1 MSLRAIVFCIA
12 LLSLSALLRAAEP
25 WTIYVANDNCPDYT
39 WGLSEDQTRQ
49 AFADVVC
56 GHLDEMNRSDSE
68 SSENRDRYNAAVLQ
82 EAICFCERYPERKD
96 ELIRRIKEGRVY
108 VSPYLCNTLWGLQ
121 SAEGTLR
128 AFYPARRLERQ
139 WGIALDAAHH
149 IELPSLPWGT
159 ATLLAGCGFRSLT
172 VPFYKYDSTWGGL
185 QTPPLF
191 WMEGPDGSRIRVWL
205 DRWASTKASY
215 TQGAA
220 VLRQPNSI
228 RSTWLEHY
236 AGLGDAYPL
245 RAILASGTHGD
256 IAPHSGNQA
265 REFAQAI
272 RGYNARPD
280 KAATLVNATF
290 PQFWQAVDR
299 AQAAKSFLPTFRGC
313 FGHSWEVWPISLAA
327 YAAHMR
333 DGERKLLAAE
343 TLLAVTAPESPAR
356 AKTQADRERAEWC
369 WAMLADHAWNGT
381 NDQNKRHNAEL
392 RRRWAEELNRISE
405 ECIRQGW
412 AAVGVQPSDREVAV
426 FNSLSFPRTALVRCA
441 GLAAASP
448 ATAADGGHRLP
459 VQTVEEDGERAAY
472 CVVPAVP
479 GFGFRQLRL
488 TADGPQPVADQRLRA
503 TATTLESPFYRLA
516 VDSQTG
522 GIASLIHK
530 PSGRDIVVR
539 DGGRCLCQTVY
550 FQGREQTLAGIASEV
565 VAQGPVLA
573 RLRVRGSLPGLDVTM
588 LVTVYA
594 ELDRVDF
601 AVHVQKSPG
610 DREERLCHMFPIM
623 RPGATLRIASA
634 GAVVRPRPQPDG
646 DLLPGADTRR
656 FAVQEFVDAADA
668 DLSVTVVPLDA
679 FALRLDLGAPA
690 FEALG
695 NDQNYREVL
704 RDQHG
709 VKQFRFRYSLRAQ
722 ASGFRL
728 PGAAAFSRDAACP
741 PLVTL
746 GRLPDHGPKPWP
758 TVWIDPTRAVATCL
772 KPAEAAPQ
780 CALLRLWETA
790 GRAEPIRV
798 HVSGFTKAVETDLLE
813 RDRQPLE
820 LADGQI
826 VLPIKPHG
834 YAAVRL
840 TP

>member
-1 MSLRAIVFCIA
+1 MSLRAIVLCIA
-12 LLSLSALLRAAEP
+12 LAPFALLRAAES

-39 WGLSEDQTRQ
+39 WGLSEEQTRQ
-49 AFADVVC
+49 AFADVLR
-56 GHLDEMNRSDSE
+56 GHLDEMNRTDRE
-68 SSENRDRYNAAVLQ
+68 PSENRDRYNAAVLQ

-96 ELIRRIKEGRVY
+96 ELVRRINEGRVY

-128 AFYPARRLERQ
+128 AFYPARRVERE

-149 IELPSLPWGT
+149 IEQPSLPWGT

-172 VPFYKYDSTWGGL
+172 VPFYGYDSTWSAL
-185 QTPPLF
+185 RNPPLF
-191 WMEGPDGSRIRVWL
+191 WLEGPDGSRIRVWL
-205 DRWASTKASY
+205 DRWASSKASY

-220 VLRQPNSI
+220 ILRQPNSI
-228 RSTWLEHY
+228 RSAWLEHY

-265 REFAQAI
+265 REFAEAI

-299 AQAAKSFLPTFRGC
+299 ALAKKPFLPIVRGC
-313 FGHSWEVWPISLAA
+313 FGHSWDVWPVSLAA

-343 TLLAVTAPESPAR
+343 ALLAVTAPDSPAR
-356 AKTQADRERAEWC
+356 VKTQADRERAEWC

-381 NDQNKRHNAEL
+381 DDQNKRHNAEL
-392 RRRWAEELNRISE
+392 LRRWAEELNRISE
-405 ECIRQGW
+405 DCARQGW
-412 AAVGVQPSDREVAV
+412 LAAGVQSSDREVAV

-448 ATAADGGHRLP
+448 MDGDLRLP
-459 VQTVEEDGERAAY
+459 VQAVEEDGARVAY

-479 GFGFRQLRL
+479 AFGFRQLRL
-488 TADGPQPVADQRLRA
+488 TADGAQAAAEQRLRA

-516 VDSQTG
+516 VDPQTG

-530 PSGRDIVVR
+530 PSGRDIVVH
-539 DGGRCLCQTVY
+539 DGSRSLCQTVY
-550 FQGREQTLAGIASEV
+550 CQGREQTLAGIVSEV

-573 RLRVRGSLPGLDVTM
+573 RLRVHGSLPGLDVTT

-610 DREERLCHMFPIM
+610 NREERLCHMFPIM
-623 RPGATLRIASA
+623 RPGATLRVASA
-634 GAVVRPRPQPDG
+634 GAVVRPRLQPDG

-679 FALRLDLGAPA
+679 FALRLDLGVPA

-704 RDQHG
+704 HDQHG

-722 ASGFRL
+722 AGGFRL
-728 PGAAAFSRDAACP
+728 PGAATFSRDAACP

-746 GRLPDHGPKPWP
+746 GRLPDQGPEPAP
-758 TVWIDPTRAVATCL
+758 TVRIDPARAVATCL
-772 KPAEAAPQ
+772 KPAEAAPHSS
-780 CALLRLWETA
+780 LLRLWETA
-790 GRAEPIRV
+790 GRAEPICV

-826 VLPIKPHG
+826 TVPIKPHG

-840 TP
+840 TR